1 MFYFST
7 KFKDCPTPGFYGERC
22 SSSCPTNSVNG
33 HCNGRGECVGCII
46 GYQGV
51 HCDKG
56 RCLFVS
62 LSRSFCM
69 TLSSHYLSFS
79 LSVSFCLARPL
90 SVYLSLPVYL
100 YISLSLSVFMY
111 LDLYIHLSVSLSFSL
126 SVTLSFSLCLILSSS
141 VYLWSQCPFLRLYF
155 SQPL

>member
-22 SSSCPTNSVNG
+22 SSSCPTNCVNG

-69 TLSSHYLSFS
+69 TLSSHYMS
-79 LSVSFCLARPL
+79 L
-90 SVYLSLPVYL
+90 Y
-100 YISLSLSVFMY
+100 
-111 LDLYIHLSVSLSFSL
+111 LSVSLSVQLAHYLCIYLFNIYISFVFLGLSLYPSHSL
-126 SVTLSFSLCLILSSS
+126 SLSLTFYLYLSLVSVSVFLFSPSLSHLNI
-141 VYLWSQCPFLRLYF
+141 YLSLLYF
-155 SQPL
+155 

>member
-22 SSSCPTNSVNG
+22 SSPCPTTCVNG
-33 HCNGRGECVGCII
+33 HCNRRGECLGCII

-62 LSRSFCM
+62 LFSVFLYDSFISLSVILSVCLS
-69 TLSSHYLSFS
+69 LSSSPIIYVSISLIYSSLLSFS
-79 LSVSFCLARPL
+79 VFLSILLSFTVSYF
-90 SVYLSLPVYL
+90 LSLSISGLRLCFSIP
-100 YISLSLSVFMY
+100 SLSLAFKYMFKFVNF
-111 LDLYIHLSVSLSFSL
+111 
-126 SVTLSFSLCLILSSS
+126 
-141 VYLWSQCPFLRLYF
+141 
-155 SQPL
+155 